1 MNSTNSRVADE
12 NLSMSF
18 QTCEKICLGPKT
30 PLKGKFQASLGVHE
44 IFSPEVII
52 KYEFQSLYTLFIL

>member
-30 PLKGKFQASLGVHE
+30 PLKGKFRASLGVHE
-44 IFSPEVII
+44 FFSPEVINN
-52 KYEFQSLYTLFIL
+52 